1 MAVKIVFLDAAT
13 LNMDGRIM
21 MDRLFKLGDVTLY
34 ERTVEEDVISR
45 CENADIIIVNKVMIS
60 REVIK
65 ACHTLKYIAVC
76 ATGVNNVD
84 LFAARSRSIPVS
96 NVAGYGTES
105 VVQHTFSLILSLI
118 HSVEKYTDKIRK
130 GKWRESGDFC
140 FYDHSVWELN
150 GKTMGI
156 VGYGHIGKRVAEVGA
171 AFGMKVLAYKR
182 SPETEIKPLAR
193 LVPLDVLLSE
203 SDIVSLHAPLNDFSS
218 HIINEESL
226 SLMKKNALLINTARG
241 GLIDEKALYRSLKD
255 GRIGGAGLDTLSSE
269 PPEDGHFLLQAPR
282 CLITPHMAWTS
293 VESRQNLINGVC
305 DNINSYLN
313 GKALNVVNGTFS
325 FG

>member
-1 MAVKIVFLDAAT
+1 MTVKIVFLDAAT

-21 MDRLFKLGDVTLY
+21 LDRLFKLGDVTLF
-34 ERTVEEDVISR
+34 ERTNEEDVISR

-60 REVIK
+60 KEVIK
-65 ACHTLKYIAVC
+65 ASNNLKYIAVC

-84 LFAARSRSIPVS
+84 LIAARSRSIPVS

-118 HSVEKYTDKIRK
+118 HYVENYSDKIRK
-130 GKWRESGDFC
+130 GRWRESGDFC

-150 GKTMGI
+150 RKTLGI
-156 VGYGHIGKRVAEVGA
+156 IGYGTIGKRVAEVGA

-182 SPETEIKPLAR
+182 SPETEIRPLAR
-193 LVPLDVLLSE
+193 LVPLDVLLAE

-218 HIINEESL
+218 HIIGENSL
-226 SLMKKNALLINTARG
+226 NLMKKNALLINTARG
-241 GLIDEKALYRSLKD
+241 GLVDEEALYSALTE
-255 GRIGGAGLDTLSSE
+255 GRIGGAGLDTLSTE
-269 PPEDGHFLLQAPR
+269 PPEERHILLQAPR

-305 DNINSYLN
+305 DNISSFLN
-313 GKALNVVNGTFS
+313 GKAQNVVNGTFS